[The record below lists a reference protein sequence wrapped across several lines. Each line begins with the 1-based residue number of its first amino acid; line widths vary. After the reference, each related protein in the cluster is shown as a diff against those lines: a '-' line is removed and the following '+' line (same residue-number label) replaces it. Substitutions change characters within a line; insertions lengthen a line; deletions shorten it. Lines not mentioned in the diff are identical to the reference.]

1 MDYQSNSRKS
11 KEPEAKKQEAPKK
24 EIQPITTAQEKKKP
38 LHRRMKGLLFGGE
51 FQTATQYIF
60 AEVLLPA
67 ARNLIVDATTKGIER
82 MVYGE
87 ARPRPTTSRY
97 DGRARVSYHSPLRVR
112 EDPRREFRPPDQ
124 PPRPIQSQR
133 QTNEI
138 VFETREDA
146 EKVLEAL
153 LDIVDQYDIVA
164 VADLNALCNLPSAN
178 VDNKWG
184 WGYLA
189 GTTEI
194 RQIRDGWVLDLPPVE
209 PIQ

>member
-1 MDYQSNSRKS
+1 MDYTSNSNKK
-11 KEPEAKKQEAPKK
+11 KEAAKKEEAPKK
-24 EIQPITTAQEKKKP
+24 DIQQITTAQEKKKP
-38 LHRRMKGLLFGGE
+38 IHRRLKGLLFGGE
-51 FQTATQYIF
+51 FQTASQYIF

-87 ARPRPTTSRY
+87 ARPRPPHSRY
-97 DGRARVSYHSPLRVR
+97 DGRARVSYHSTSARFR

-124 PPRPIQSQR
+124 PPRPLQSQR

-153 LDIVDQYDIVA
+153 LDIVDQYEIVA
-164 VADLNALCNLPSAN
+164 VADLNSLVGLPSAN

-184 WGYLA
+184 WGYLT